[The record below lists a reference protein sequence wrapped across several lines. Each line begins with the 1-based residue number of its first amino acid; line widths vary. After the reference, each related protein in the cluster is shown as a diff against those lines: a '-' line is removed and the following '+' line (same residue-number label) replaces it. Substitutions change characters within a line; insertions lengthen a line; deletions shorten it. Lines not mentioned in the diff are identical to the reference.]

1 MEFGKTDAVDEASG
15 LLSACSQRGEC
26 LIYTAQGDVIGR
38 CVFMLPEIR
47 ACCKRGMC
55 VCTSVFDATMFPRN
69 KRVRHECLTVSLFSL
84 ALTLHNI
91 YM

>member
-26 LIYTAQGDVIGR
+26 LIYTAQGDIIGR
-38 CVFMLPEIR
+38 CVFMLHEIR

-55 VCTSVFDATMFPRN
+55 VCAQACWTRLCFHATSVFGMNA
-69 KRVRHECLTVSLFSL
+69 
-84 ALTLHNI
+84 
-91 YM
+91 